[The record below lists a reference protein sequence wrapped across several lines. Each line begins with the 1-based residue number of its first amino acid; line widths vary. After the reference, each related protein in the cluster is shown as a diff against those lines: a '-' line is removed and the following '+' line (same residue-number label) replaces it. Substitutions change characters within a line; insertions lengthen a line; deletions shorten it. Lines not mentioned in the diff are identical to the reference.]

1 MLEELEKTPPMSEE
15 EYQKMIVNIIE
26 AIERQEAN
34 NIVTRM
40 AIHKI
45 VEIIERIHGD
55 IKFLIPE
62 LKELIEEQDG
72 LRGYMSENLSPRLVS
87 LEEKS
92 YTKKKDVI

>member
-1 MLEELEKTPPMSEE
+1 MTEEIDAIL
-15 EYQKMIVNIIE
+15 E
-26 AIERQEAN
+26 AIHRLNAEN
-34 NIVTRM
+34 MVTRM

-45 VEIIERIHGD
+45 TEVIERIHGD
-55 IKFLIPE
+55 FKFLIPE

-92 YTKKKDVI
+92 YTKKKDTSYKYTSIKEGE

>member
-1 MLEELEKTPPMSEE
+1 MTEELD
-15 EYQKMIVNIIE
+15 
-26 AIERQEAN
+26 AIREDIHRLNAEN
-34 NIVTRM
+34 MVTRR
-40 AIHKI
+40 AIHQI
-45 VEIIERIHGD
+45 TEILERIHGD

-92 YTKKKDVI
+92 YTKKKDYKYK

>member
-26 AIERQEAN
+26 AIERQGAN